1 MNKSSCE
8 TYYDRVAH
16 QYDDSYKD
24 AYWEFYNAVTWNNIK
39 KYLPRLEGR
48 KILDIGGGTGNWA
61 LKLAKSGFEVTLAD
75 ISQKM
80 LDVAKRKA
88 DEAGFSGKISFAK
101 ADICDLSSFNPESF
115 SLVLAE
121 GDPLSCCDNPPKAV
135 KECYRILK
143 PKGLFIASVD
153 NRFGGLRVFIEQNE
167 LDGLEKLVKT
177 GETNWFTRKEEEQHL
192 LHYFTPDELR
202 NLFSRK
208 GFEVVSLIGKPVLPV
223 RANSEILKDKDAFKR
238 LLELELKLNSE
249 ETLLGS
255 AGHLEIVGKK

>member
-8 TYYDRVAH
+8 RYYDRVAH

-24 AYWEFYNAVTWNNIK
+24 AYWEFYNAVTWHNIK
-39 KYLPRLEGR
+39 KYLPRLQGR
-48 KILDIGGGTGNWA
+48 KVLDIGGGTGNWA

-88 DEAGFSGKISFAK
+88 DEAGFSNRIVFTRE
-101 ADICDLSSFNPESF
+101 DICDLAAFPPETF
-115 SLVLAE
+115 ELVLAE
-121 GDPLSCCDNPPKAV
+121 GDPLSCCDDPHQAV
-135 KECYRILK
+135 KECYRVLK
-143 PKGLFIASVD
+143 PKGFFIASVD
-153 NRFGGLRVFIEQNE
+153 NRFSGMRVFIEQTEIGE
-167 LDGLEKLVKT
+167 LERLVKT
-177 GETNWFTRKEEEQHL
+177 GKTNWFTNKEEEQHL

-202 NLFSRK
+202 KILTRN

-249 ETLLGS
+249 EALLGS